1 MKKIGFHIGIILLLF
16 SCAKD
21 LKKETTLHDQPDLKA
36 ELHQFFK
43 TNFNRLDSAQRV
55 NDIALKHTEHINR
68 FYQQTDHQ
76 LLWIDDSLHMNET
89 AQKVLNILS
98 KADEYGLSASMYGV
112 PLLYELKR
120 QLPGI
125 EDRDERYRL
134 ASEIELLLTNWYLL
148 FTKHLNYGVLDSLDS
163 ITLLPRKQFT
173 INLSKHLLEG
183 HQKNNLIGG
192 LLSVQPKHQAY
203 KKLQLQLKERVSQ
216 NNLSTE
222 RILVKNFR
230 VDSINAIKQAQKAL
244 VLHRYLDSISTDT
257 IFVEALKKFQGD
269 HGLNADGL
277 VGKNTAKALSKS
289 PYEYYQT
296 LVVNLERWRWKEA
309 FPEDYL
315 LINIPA
321 YDLRMFV
328 GGQYQFKHKTVVGKF
343 ASQTPELRDSLKT
356 IIAYPYWYVPK
367 KISLEEILVKAQ
379 EDSAYF
385 SRNNFEVITYQKDS
399 VNYDSLDWNEIN
411 KGNFNYLVRQGG
423 GYLNSLGLVKF
434 IFPNKHAIYLH
445 DTPAMHLFGKEKRAF
460 SHGCVRVQGS
470 LKLANYLLDF
480 DDNEMTID
488 SVRKYIKLKKEKPI
502 KMNRRLAIYM
512 YYMTAVVDEND
523 RLILYPDI
531 YQKDKLILEQMYAT
545 LEKNKVLL
553 PRKKGANESL
563 D

>member
-1 MKKIGFHIGIILLLF
+1 MKKIGFHIGIMLLLF

-21 LKKETTLHDQPDLKA
+21 LKKETPLSDQPDLKK
-36 ELHQFFK
+36 ELHQFFR
-43 TNFNRLDSAQRV
+43 TNFNRLDSAQAIHEV
-55 NDIALKHTEHINR
+55 SLNHTEHINR
-68 FYQQTDHQ
+68 FYQKTAHQ
-76 LLWIDDSLHMNET
+76 LIWIDDSLRVTET
-89 AQKVLNILS
+89 AQKVIEILNS
-98 KADEYGLSASMYGV
+98 ADEYGLSASMYGV
-112 PLLYELKR
+112 PLLLDLKR
-120 QLPGI
+120 QLPAI
-125 EDRDERYRL
+125 KDNNKRYRI

-163 ITLLPRKQFT
+163 ITLLPRKEFS
-173 INLSKHLLEG
+173 IDLSDHLFQG
-183 HQKNNLIGG
+183 YQKNNLIGG
-192 LLSVQPKHQAY
+192 LLEVQPKHDAY
-203 KKLQLQLKERVSQ
+203 KKLQLQLKERIS
-216 NNLSTE
+216 NNHLSTE
-222 RILVKNFR
+222 RVEVRNFR
-230 VDSINAIKQAQKAL
+230 IDSMRAIDQAQKAL
-244 VLHRYLDSISTDT
+244 VLHRYLDSVSVDT
-257 IFVEALKKFQGD
+257 VFIAALKTFQED

-277 VGKNTAKALSKS
+277 VGKNTAEALSKS

-309 FPEDYL
+309 FPDDYL
-315 LINIPA
+315 LVNIPA

-328 GGQYQFKHKTVVGKF
+328 DGQYQFKHRTVVGKF

-379 EDSAYF
+379 EDSTYF

-399 VNYDSLDWNEIN
+399 VAYESLNWDEIN

-434 IFPNKHAIYLH
+434 IFPNKQAIYLH

-470 LKLANYLLDF
+470 LKLADYLLKF
-480 DDNEMTID
+480 DENEMTID
-488 SVRKYIKLKKEKPI
+488 SVRRYIKLKKEKPI
-502 KMNRRLAIYM
+502 KMNRRLPIYL

-531 YQKDKLILEQMYAT
+531 YEKDKLILEQMYAK

-553 PRKKGANESL
+553 TKKTAANQPA